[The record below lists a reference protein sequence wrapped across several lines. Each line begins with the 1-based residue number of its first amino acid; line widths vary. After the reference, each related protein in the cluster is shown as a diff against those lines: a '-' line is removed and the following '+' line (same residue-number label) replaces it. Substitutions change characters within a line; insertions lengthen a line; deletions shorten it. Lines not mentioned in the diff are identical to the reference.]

1 MRLRLGVA
9 VVLAA
14 VSSAC
19 GAPLAAASATAPTA
33 VEAAVREAA
42 LQGNLD
48 VLRARG
54 PAVLPQLVSLYRESG
69 PHERAAVARAFYG
82 LGWKS
87 EEAKQVL
94 LGDLATQD
102 VELRL
107 DVQWALGRVSADPVV
122 VDRLF
127 ANMENDPNLMF
138 RDKSA
143 CALANDQIHLDPRAR
158 LAMMRRVVERLES
171 PDPETRSLA
180 VRILHAWTGQAK
192 GFLPGAPPEHR
203 AAAVE
208 RWRAWLVEY
217 ERSM

>member
-14 VSSAC
+14 VSSAR
-19 GAPLAAASATAPTA
+19 GAPLVAAPTA
-33 VEAAVREAA
+33 VDAAVRDAA
-42 LQGNLD
+42 LQGNLEI
-48 VLRARG
+48 LRARG
-54 PAVLPQLVSLYRESG
+54 PAVLPHLVSLYRESG

-94 LGDLATQD
+94 LADLATQD

-107 DVQWALGRVSADPVV
+107 QAQWALGRVSADPEV

-127 ANMENDPNLMF
+127 ANMERDPNLLF

-143 CALANDQIHLDPRAR
+143 CALANDQIHLDPQAR

-171 PDPETRSLA
+171 SDPETRSLA
-180 VRILHAWTGQAK
+180 VRILQAWTGQAK

-203 AAAVE
+203 AAAVA

>member
-1 MRLRLGVA
+1 MRLRSGVA
-9 VVLAA
+9 VGLAA
-14 VSSAC
+14 VLSARA
-19 GAPLAAASATAPTA
+19 APLVAAGAAAVDP
-33 VEAAVREAA
+33 AVREAA
-42 LQGNLD
+42 LQGNLEI
-48 VLRARG
+48 LRARG

-87 EEAKQVL
+87 EDAKQVL

-107 DVQWALGRVSADPVV
+107 QAQWALGRVSADPAV

-127 ANMENDPNLMF
+127 ANMENDPNLLF

-143 CALANDQIHLDPRAR
+143 CALANDQIHLDPQAR

-171 PDPETRSLA
+171 SDIETRSLA
-180 VRILHAWTGQAK
+180 VRILQAWTGQAK
-192 GFLPGAPPEHR
+192 GFLPAAPPEHR
-203 AAAVE
+203 AAAVA

>member
-14 VSSAC
+14 VSSAR
-19 GAPLAAASATAPTA
+19 GAPLAAAPTA
-33 VEAAVREAA
+33 VDAAVREAA
-42 LQGNLD
+42 LQGNLEI
-48 VLRARG
+48 LRARG

-69 PHERAAVARAFYG
+69 PHERAALARAFYG

-94 LGDLATQD
+94 LADLATQD

-107 DVQWALGRVSADPVV
+107 QAQWALGRVSADPEV

-127 ANMENDPNLMF
+127 ANMEKDPNLLF

-143 CALANDQIHLDPRAR
+143 CALANDQIHLDPQAR

-171 PDPETRSLA
+171 SDPETRSLA
-180 VRILHAWTGQAK
+180 VRILQVWTGQAK

-203 AAAVE
+203 AAAVA

>member
-14 VSSAC
+14 LSSAR
-19 GAPLAAASATAPTA
+19 GAALAAAPTAPTA
-33 VEAAVREAA
+33 VDAAVREAA
-42 LQGNLD
+42 LQGNLEI
-48 VLRARG
+48 LRARG
-54 PAVLPQLVSLYRESG
+54 PAVLPQLVSLYRESR

-94 LGDLATQD
+94 LADLATQD

-107 DVQWALGRVSADPVV
+107 QAQWALGRVSADPEV

-127 ANMENDPNLMF
+127 ANMEKDPNLLF

-143 CALANDQIHLDPRAR
+143 CALANDQIHLDPQAR

-171 PDPETRSLA
+171 SDPETRSLA
-180 VRILHAWTGQAK
+180 VRILQVWTGQAK

-203 AAAVE
+203 AAAVA
-208 RWRAWLVEY
+208 RWRLWLVDY

>member
-14 VSSAC
+14 VSSAR
-19 GAPLAAASATAPTA
+19 GAPLVAAPTA
-33 VEAAVREAA
+33 VDAAVREAA
-42 LQGNLD
+42 LQGNLEI
-48 VLRARG
+48 LRARG

-69 PHERAAVARAFYG
+69 PHERAALARAFYG

-94 LGDLATQD
+94 LADLATQD

-107 DVQWALGRVSADPVV
+107 QAQWALGRVSADPEV

-127 ANMENDPNLMF
+127 ANMEKDPNLLF

-143 CALANDQIHLDPRAR
+143 CALANDQIHLEPQAR
-158 LAMMRRVVERLES
+158 LAVMRRVVERLES
-171 PDPETRSLA
+171 SDAETRSLA
-180 VRILHAWTGQAK
+180 VRILQVWTGQAK

-203 AAAVE
+203 AAAVA
-208 RWRAWLVEY
+208 RWRAWLIEY

>member
-1 MRLRLGVA
+1 
-9 VVLAA
+9 
-14 VSSAC
+14 
-19 GAPLAAASATAPTA
+19 
-33 VEAAVREAA
+33 
-42 LQGNLD
+42 
-48 VLRARG
+48 
-54 PAVLPQLVSLYRESG
+54 VLPQLVSLYRESG

-94 LGDLATQD
+94 LADLATQD

-107 DVQWALGRVSADPVV
+107 QAQWALGRVSADPEV

-127 ANMENDPNLMF
+127 ANMENDPNLLF

-143 CALANDQIHLDPRAR
+143 CALANDQIHLDPQAR
-158 LAMMRRVVERLES
+158 LAMMRRVVEHLES
-171 PDPETRSLA
+171 SDPETRSLA
-180 VRILHAWTGQAK
+180 VRILQVWTGQAK

-203 AAAVE
+203 AAAVA
-208 RWRAWLVEY
+208 RWRLWLVDY